1 MKSLKFIRWGAVI
14 PLASFVGAIVLYFVL
29 FFDLNMKAMIEWVG
43 YKSLGREVN
52 VGRFHTSFIS
62 LSMEINDLQ
71 ITSAENPQLNSV
83 QIGSIRFSALWD
95 ALLKV
100 KFVVNEMAVEK
111 VAFQTKRAY
120 PGKIAPPEPPKPDT
134 PSFFEKEGD
143 HVKALADEKIQAEGQ
158 GNLLGNMTSFLSG
171 SVNQAEVVKMV
182 EALPSREMISHFER
196 EIQAKQSKYQAS
208 LKELPQQEQLKKYEK
223 DLASIKTRDFAN
235 VDEVRKSLEQFAEV
249 VKSADGDFKKVQS
262 VTQSLSADLAETQK
276 NLSLID
282 EQIKKDLSGVQ
293 KQLNIPQID
302 AKSLSRAILMKYI
315 SDKLGPYQKY
325 IKMAQK
331 YLPEKGSKK
340 KESSQKEDPLFQP
353 HVRAKGIT
361 YEFGHPGAYPL
372 VWIKKVSIDSKA
384 GSTPDAGNLSG
395 QITDITSHQRLI
407 GKPTMIDIQ
416 GDFPV
421 QKISRVFV
429 KGQLNQL
436 VEPSLVTLKAGAEGI
451 PVEPR
456 VLVDSG
462 NDKIELRSAS
472 MLSSLDFE
480 LKGVRKLNARIQN
493 QLSATEFGL
502 STSNDVVKT
511 LFDAPL
517 KAIQKTVLAII
528 LNGEL
533 PEINVDFESDL
544 GTQLEAGVRAQIQA
558 KVNEAKKQVEKAV
571 EEFIG
576 MRKRAIDT
584 QAGVLQDQVKG
595 EVGKVQEQIN
605 KIKTDA
611 ESRSNEAKRETENK
625 AKKKLEDEG
634 KKLLEDMKKNF
645 KLGN

>member
-1 MKSLKFIRWGAVI
+1 
-14 PLASFVGAIVLYFVL
+14 
-29 FFDLNMKAMIEWVG
+29 
-43 YKSLGREVN
+43 
-52 VGRFHTSFIS
+52 
-62 LSMEINDLQ
+62 
-71 ITSAENPQLNSV
+71 
-83 QIGSIRFSALWD
+83 
-95 ALLKV
+95 
-100 KFVVNEMAVEK
+100 
-111 VAFQTKRAY
+111 
-120 PGKIAPPEPPKPDT
+120 
-134 PSFFEKEGD
+134 
-143 HVKALADEKIQAEGQ
+143 
-158 GNLLGNMTSFLSG
+158 
-171 SVNQAEVVKMV
+171 
-182 EALPSREMISHFER
+182 
-196 EIQAKQSKYQAS
+196 
-208 LKELPQQEQLKKYEK
+208 EK

-262 VTQSLSADLAETQK
+262 VTQSLGADLAETQK

-282 EQIKKDLSGVQ
+282 EQIKKDLSNVQ
-293 KQLNIPQID
+293 QQLNIPQID

-325 IKMAQK
+325 IQMAQK

-340 KESSQKEDPLFQP
+340 KDSPQKEDSLFQP
-353 HVRAKGIT
+353 HVRSKGIT
-361 YEFGHPGAYPL
+361 YEFGHPGSYPL
-372 VWIKKVSIDSKA
+372 VWIKKVSIQSKA
-384 GSTPDAGNLSG
+384 GSTPDSGNLSG
-395 QITDITSHQRLI
+395 GITDITSHQRLI
-407 GKPTMIDIQ
+407 GKPTTIDIQ

-421 QKISRVFV
+421 QKISRVFA

-436 VEPSLVTLKAGAEGI
+436 VEPSLISLKAGAEGL

-456 VLVDSG
+456 VLVASG
-462 NDKIELRSAS
+462 SDKVELLSAS
-472 MLSSLDFE
+472 MFSSLDFE
-480 LKGVRKLNARIQN
+480 LKGIRKLNARINN
-493 QLSATEFGL
+493 QLSDTEFGL
-502 STSNDVVKT
+502 STSNEVVKT
-511 LFDAPL
+511 LFGAPL
-517 KAIQKTVLAII
+517 KAIQKTVLAIK
-528 LNGEL
+528 LNGDL

-595 EVGKVQEQIN
+595 EVAKVQEQIN
-605 KIKTDA
+605 KIKSDA
-611 ESRSNEAKRETENK
+611 DSRSNEAKRETENK